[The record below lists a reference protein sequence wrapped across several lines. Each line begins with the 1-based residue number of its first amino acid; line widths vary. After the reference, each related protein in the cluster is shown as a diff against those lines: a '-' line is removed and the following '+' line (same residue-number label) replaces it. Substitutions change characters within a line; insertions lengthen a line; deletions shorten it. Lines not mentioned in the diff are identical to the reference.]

1 MKGFVK
7 ILAAGVAI
15 SLIGFSAFAEDFSSD
30 ISENVSTSNVSDE
43 ENFSQLNFSYE
54 ITEMENGGLSL
65 SIDATDPERS
75 IDSKPWI
82 DKAEQIKEIFIK
94 GVSNIPS
101 DTFKECTNLSQ
112 ITIFDSVQD
121 IGENAFGLDQNGE
134 KIVDLIVIC
143 QKGSKAYEY
152 AQNHGFETV
161 IMSAEGDILTP
172 WEIRAEEGINNIPNE
187 AAYPDYTTTAT
198 SQTTTSYIYETNVIS
213 TEVATKDN
221 SNGSKSKNG
230 DTGSSTAGIA
240 LCGVSLALVALTA
253 KRK

>member
-94 GVSNIPS
+94 GCN
-101 DTFKECTNLSQ
+101 N
-112 ITIFDSVQD
+112 
-121 IGENAFGLDQNGE
+121 
-134 KIVDLIVIC
+134 
-143 QKGSKAYEY
+143 SK
-152 AQNHGFETV
+152 
-161 IMSAEGDILTP
+161 
-172 WEIRAEEGINNIPNE
+172 
-187 AAYPDYTTTAT
+187 
-198 SQTTTSYIYETNVIS
+198 
-213 TEVATKDN
+213 
-221 SNGSKSKNG
+221 
-230 DTGSSTAGIA
+230 
-240 LCGVSLALVALTA
+240 
-253 KRK
+253 